1 VTRWATSW
9 TSSPGWCTAGSPAR
23 AWRRSS
29 GPGCCDRR
37 PPSAPP
43 SRPCTTRAWER
54 TSGPPQQR
62 LADIADKLRAWGL
75 QDPTHIEAKIDFL
88 RSQGLPEDF
97 LRHLHA
103 DLSNRRLAGP
113 TGTSFLTPDTM
124 IHVLYPEK
132 PGGTKTLVGGA
143 HLDSSLHAHE
153 AGNLTERYIP
163 TAEKPAGNTTYRRY
177 AQLKWKGSG
186 PAPPIGDPRTPTP
199 LPPGA
204 PGYPGLNITPAQAG
218 LWDVA
223 PDPKTTFDNPA
234 LQMERGIERRCARGG
249 LGHSRPRNGQLHGGQ
264 CVP

>member
-1 VTRWATSW
+1 
-9 TSSPGWCTAGSPAR
+9 
-23 AWRRSS
+23 
-29 GPGCCDRR
+29 
-37 PPSAPP
+37 
-43 SRPCTTRAWER
+43 
-54 TSGPPQQR
+54 
-62 LADIADKLRAWGL
+62 
-75 QDPTHIEAKIDFL
+75 
-88 RSQGLPEDF
+88 
-97 LRHLHA
+97 
-103 DLSNRRLAGP
+103 
-113 TGTSFLTPDTM
+113 M

-234 LQMERGIERRCARGG
+234 DFLAEAQSAWQSYLAGTPSTAGNFKWNAASKGG
-249 LGHSRPRNGQLHGGQ
+249 VHVEGWATHDPGTGSYTVDSVYPDGAW
-264 CVP
+264 VK